1 MGGCQNAGAPL
12 QYARLAQR
20 STGRMKRHTFILL
33 STIIL
38 LGAAFLRIADLHRY
52 PPGMHYDEAAD
63 MLLSRDVAWFGYR
76 PFPVVT
82 AYSGREALF
91 YYAAAPLLRIF
102 GTNIMAAR
110 LTSSF
115 LGILA
120 VAATIALGK
129 AMTRNRMIALFA
141 GAWMATTWPIVWLSR
156 QGFRTSPQ
164 PFLEAI
170 ALWLLWVALRRA
182 RRWMLP
188 AILAGM
194 FSGLTLYVYMAAR
207 MFPPWLLILL
217 AFLILADGGKRL
229 FRLRQAAVFVA
240 AMAITSAPIVN
251 FYLTNPDVFIDRL
264 KQVLPT
270 DNTVSLWDSV
280 IIHLQM
286 FFLRG
291 DPVLRYNVYQ
301 GRSYFDPISGALLVI
316 GLVIAAWYILKR
328 RSALDK
334 TAGVFWLLCPLLIA
348 PSVVA
353 VGGILPNHM
362 RAVAMV
368 PLIFF
373 LPAIALWE
381 IGQWVIRRW
390 GAYPLPNPSPIKREG
405 LIPPPPTPPPFRG
418 RGVSGISPF
427 PPRGGRGQGK
437 GGNRPY
443 VKPAVYA
450 LSALLLIELGV
461 GTWSAYQFWGG
472 RADLFYEND
481 GDLNAAAIWLERMA
495 TPDSLIYIWSN
506 FYEHPTVLAHKVNA
520 EQISWM
526 FDDRLILPPPDREA
540 IYILPRSVKAQAW
553 TSVLE
558 SGRMTDIP
566 LGPDGTPAFQAF
578 QFSVDELKRPAPA
591 MPMNTN
597 VGDILRLRGVDLPSV
612 ASGKQAEI
620 TFYWEVLRTPNRND
634 LAPVVT
640 LSDAWDNEI
649 TREHPYFEDST
660 HWRPGE
666 WIVQRVR
673 LNVPR
678 GNPPGDYTVK
688 VMWVGKA
695 GSNDYLPLLDE
706 GRFAGIWAAIRP
718 LKVTASESTPIKT
731 PTGQQVYPD
740 LYVTN
745 TVSLPDAIQ
754 QGQHLQFTVNW
765 LPMQPI
771 KQDMPVCVSAQP
783 ASGTPTMLWQGNP
796 VHNTYPMS
804 QWTPGEPVTDRY
816 DVPIPND
823 LAPGDYRI
831 SLALGCGASPV
842 FALPVRVIE
851 VKREFTP
858 PQLAHAV
865 DWRFGDSIDLIA
877 YEAQK
882 TDDQHITIK
891 VAWQARAVPDRDY
904 TVFVHLMKPDGSMFS
919 QQDRPPARPTS
930 EWVKGEVITETYTLP
945 IPPGSYQITIGLY
958 LQDNGLRLPVRNN
971 DGQAMGDAAELKP

>member
-1 MGGCQNAGAPL
+1 
-12 QYARLAQR
+12 
-20 STGRMKRHTFILL
+20 MKRHTFILL

-110 LTSSF
+110 LTSAF

-129 AMTRNRMIALFA
+129 AMTRSRIIALLA
-141 GAWMATTWPIVWLSR
+141 GAWMATTWPMVWLSR

-164 PFLEAI
+164 PFLEAMG
-170 ALWLLWVALRRA
+170 LWLLWIALRRV

-188 AILAGM
+188 AILAGV

-207 MFPPWLLILL
+207 MFPPWLLIPLV
-217 AFLILADGGKRL
+217 FLVAVDRGKRL
-229 FRLRQAAVFVA
+229 FRLRQAVVFVA
-240 AMAITSAPIVN
+240 ALAIASAPIVN

-270 DNTVSLWDSV
+270 ENTVSLWDSV

-301 GRSYFDPISGALLVI
+301 GRPYFDPVSGVLLVI
-316 GLVIAAWYILKR
+316 GLVIAAGHILKR
-328 RSALDK
+328 RPALDK
-334 TAGVFWLLCPLLIA
+334 AAGVSWLLCPLLIA

-373 LPAIALWE
+373 LPALALWE
-381 IGQWVIRRW
+381 IGQWVIQRW
-390 GAYPLPNPSPIKREG
+390 DANPHPNPSPIKREG
-405 LIPPPPTPPPFRG
+405 PNAD
-418 RGVSGISPF
+418 ISPF

-437 GGNRPY
+437 RGNRPY

-450 LSALLLIELGV
+450 LSALLIIELGV

-495 TPDSLIYIWSN
+495 TPDTLIYIWSN

-540 IYILPRSVKAQAW
+540 IYVLPRSVKAQAW
-553 TSVLE
+553 MSVLE

-566 LGPDGTPAFQAF
+566 LGPDGAPAFQAF
-578 QFSVDELKRPAPA
+578 QFAAGELTRPAPA
-591 MPMNTN
+591 VPMNTN
-597 VGDILRLRGVDLPSV
+597 VGDILHLRGVDLPSV
-612 ASGKQAEI
+612 ASGKQADI
-620 TFYWEVLRTPNRND
+620 TLYWEVLRAPNRND
-634 LAPVVT
+634 LAPIVT

-706 GRFAGIWAAIRP
+706 GRFAGIWAAIKP
-718 LKVTASESTPIKT
+718 LKVTASESTPITT
-731 PTGQQVYPD
+731 PTGQQVSPD

-745 TVSLPDAIQ
+745 AVLLPDAIQ
-754 QGQHLQFTVNW
+754 QGEHLHFTVNW

-771 KQDMPVCVSAQP
+771 TSDISICMSAQP
-783 ASGTPTMLWQGNP
+783 TNGASTVLWQGQP
-796 VHNTYPMS
+796 VHNTYPMT
-804 QWTPGEPVTDRY
+804 QWRAGEPVTDRY

-831 SLALGCGASPV
+831 SLALGCDSSPV

-851 VKREFTP
+851 VKRTFVP
-858 PQLAHAV
+858 PSLAHTV
-865 DWRFGDSIDLIA
+865 DWRFGDSIGLIA
-877 YEAQK
+877 YEVQK
-882 TDDQHITIK
+882 ADDQHVTIK

-904 TVFVHLMKPDGSMFS
+904 TVFVHLMNPDGSMFS
-919 QQDRPPARPTS
+919 QQDRPPARPIS
-930 EWVKGEVITETYTLP
+930 RWVKGEVITETYTLP
-945 IPPGSYQITIGLY
+945 IPSGNYRITVGLY
-958 LQDNGLRLPVRNN
+958 LQDNGLRLPVQNSA
-971 DGQAMGDAAELKP
+971 GQIVGDAAELIP

>member
-1 MGGCQNAGAPL
+1 
-12 QYARLAQR
+12 
-20 STGRMKRHTFILL
+20 
-33 STIIL
+33 
-38 LGAAFLRIADLHRY
+38 
-52 PPGMHYDEAAD
+52 
-63 MLLSRDVAWFGYR
+63 VAWFGYR

-110 LTSSF
+110 LTSGF

-120 VAATIALGK
+120 VAATIALGS
-129 AMTRNRMIALFA
+129 AMTRNRMIALLA
-141 GAWMATTWPIVWLSR
+141 GAWLATAWPMVWLSR
-156 QGFRTSPQ
+156 QGFRTGPQ
-164 PFLEAI
+164 PFLEAMG
-170 ALWLLWVALRRA
+170 LWLLWIAFRRV
-182 RRWMLP
+182 RRWMIP
-188 AILAGM
+188 AILAGV

-207 MFPPWLLILL
+207 MFPPWLLIPL
-217 AFLILADGGKRL
+217 AFLVLVDRGKRW
-229 FRLRQAAVFVA
+229 FRLRQAAAFVI
-240 AMAITSAPIVN
+240 AMAITCAPIVN

-270 DNTVSLWDSV
+270 GNTVSLWDSV

-301 GRSYFDPISGALLVI
+301 GRPYFDPVSGSLLVI
-316 GLVIAAWYILKR
+316 GLVIAAWYIFKR

-334 TAGVFWLLCPLLIA
+334 TVGVFWLLCPLLIA

-390 GAYPLPNPSPIKREG
+390 G
-405 LIPPPPTPPPFRG
+405 
-418 RGVSGISPF
+418 
-427 PPRGGRGQGK
+427 K
-437 GGNRPY
+437 GGFQTRPY
-443 VKPAVYA
+443 VKPVVYM
-450 LSALLLIELGV
+450 LSALLMIELGV

-495 TPDSLIYIWSN
+495 TPDTLIYIWSN
-506 FYEHPTVLAHKVNA
+506 FYEHPTVLAHKVDPQ
-520 EQISWM
+520 QISWM
-526 FDDRLILPPPDREA
+526 FDDRLLLPPPDREA
-540 IYILPRSVKAQAW
+540 IYILPRSVNAQAW
-553 TSVLE
+553 THELE
-558 SGRMTDIP
+558 SGRMANIP
-566 LGPDGTPAFQAF
+566 LGPDGAPAFQAF
-578 QFSVDELKRPAPA
+578 RFAAGELTRPAPA
-591 MPMNTN
+591 IAMNTN
-597 VGDILRLRGVDLPSV
+597 ISDTLRLRGVDLPAV

-620 TFYWEVLRTPNRND
+620 TLYWEVLRTPTRND
-634 LAPVVT
+634 LAPVVA

-678 GNPPGDYTVK
+678 GNPPGEYTVK

-695 GSNDYLPLLDE
+695 GNNDYLPLLDE
-706 GRFAGIWAAIRP
+706 GRFAGIWAALKP

-731 PTGQQVYPD
+731 PAGQQVYPD

-745 TVSLPDAIQ
+745 TVSLPATIQ
-754 QGQHLQFTVNW
+754 QGEHLQFTLNW
-765 LPMQPI
+765 LPIQPI
-771 KQDMPVCVSAQP
+771 KQDTQVCVVVQATSG
-783 ASGTPTMLWQGNP
+783 ASTVLWQGNP
-796 VHNTYPMS
+796 VHNTYPMTR
-804 QWTPGEPVTDRY
+804 WTAGEPVLDRY
-816 DVPIPND
+816 DVPIPHD
-823 LAPGDYRI
+823 LAPGDYQ
-831 SLALGCGASPV
+831 LNLTLDCAASPI
-842 FALPVRVIE
+842 FSAPLHVIE
-851 VKREFTP
+851 VKRAFTP
-858 PQLAHAV
+858 PQLAHTV
-865 DWRFGDSIDLIA
+865 DWHFGDSIGLIG

-882 TDDQHITIK
+882 TGDQQITIQ
-891 VAWQARAVPDRDY
+891 VAWQARAIPDRDY
-904 TVFVHLMKPDGSMFS
+904 TVFVHLMNPDGSMFS

-930 EWVKGEVITETYTLP
+930 QWVQGEVITDTYTLP
-945 IPPGSYQITIGLY
+945 IPSGTYEITIGLY
-958 LQDNGLRLPVRNN
+958 LQDNGLRLPVRNSE
-971 DGQAMGDAAELKP
+971 GQPMGDAAVLVP